1 MDIAKIRLLPCVA
14 QHELYD
20 IPKDLDHL
28 TEILED
34 VFDFVETE
42 DDDYEYFFPV
52 GAPILTSD
60 DVIGAEENE
69 LVDGEAFLAQTYGS
83 VTCLSEDPVLFMVEC
98 DQCTDYGLVDGLVLN
113 VYREFRS

>member
-1 MDIAKIRLLPCVA
+1 MDIAKVLRLPCVA

-20 IPKDLDHL
+20 IPEDFDHL

-42 DDDYEYFFPV
+42 DDYECFFPV
-52 GAPILTSD
+52 GAPILSSN

-69 LVDGEAFLAQTYGS
+69 LVDGETLLAQTYGL